1 MMTNSMKSETFV
13 QGGIWWCPQRNEAV
27 TLWWRSV
34 ICGIF
39 SGIGARTCCF
49 FSQRTGS
56 VNKMSPERLKL
67 PELTCIAA
75 DDPAA
80 TDARIWSCSAPLTAL
95 NPLTV
100 DCFSPPDAS
109 NVTAGIPDSSL
120 SFMCLPAHT
129 LTALSHSPLGV
140 CVSALRHT
148 CKCVRACCCCLDSGV
163 QMTV

>member
-1 MMTNSMKSETFV
+1 MIITAAEEEMMTNSMKSETFV

-80 TDARIWSCSAPLTAL
+80 TDARIWSCSAPLKAL
-95 NPLTV
+95 NPT
-100 DCFSPPDAS
+100 SPQYNPF
-109 NVTAGIPDSSL
+109 GKLHQQSL
-120 SFMCLPAHT
+120 SRQGCFWTC
-129 LTALSHSPLGV
+129 
-140 CVSALRHT
+140 SA
-148 CKCVRACCCCLDSGV
+148 SGSWLFFPSGCF
-163 QMTV
+163 